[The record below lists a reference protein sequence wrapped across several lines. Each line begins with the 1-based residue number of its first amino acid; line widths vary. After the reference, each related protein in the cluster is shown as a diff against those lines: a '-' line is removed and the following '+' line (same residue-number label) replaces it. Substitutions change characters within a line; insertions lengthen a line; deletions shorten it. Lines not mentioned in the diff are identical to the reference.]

1 MDLPDDRIQE
11 DVKDILAT
19 RMAIADK
26 LEMLERRVEER
37 MERSR
42 LAVKELVDHTA
53 DVVEDVMDKTK
64 RTFDPIH
71 QFRERPWLILGGAIA
86 LGYLVGM
93 MENRMRSSRVYPYY
107 TPDTEGANVMP
118 EGERSEDKER
128 RHEGIYPFYP
138 GNGERQYSG
147 AKESRK
153 KSHVPFVHDIVSEL
167 TKEMDQVKEGIIQ
180 AGRDFIREI
189 STQVVP
195 ALFRSFSERAL
206 SGIRQ
211 FDRDSSSGRSYR

>member
-1 MDLPDDRIQE
+1 MDLRDDRIKE
-11 DVKDILAT
+11 DVKDILHT
-19 RMAIADK
+19 REAIADK

-42 LAVKELVDHTA
+42 MAVKELVDHTA

-71 QFRERPWLILGGAIA
+71 QFRERPWLILGGAVA

-93 MENRMRSSRVYPYY
+93 IENRMRSSGVYPYY
-107 TPDTEGANVMP
+107 TPDTAGADVMP
-118 EGERSEDKER
+118 DGSRTEDAEM

-138 GNGERQYSG
+138 GNGEREPG
-147 AKESRK
+147 RRETRAASRI
-153 KSHVPFVHDIVSEL
+153 PFVQDIVSEL
-167 TKEMDQVKEGIIQ
+167 TKELDTVKEGIIQ
-180 AGRDFIREI
+180 AGREFIRDI

-206 SGIRQ
+206 SGIRHPEREGASRNS
-211 FDRDSSSGRSYR
+211 FR